1 MPVEIVV
8 NTEEETER
16 LGATLA
22 ELLPNGAVVTL
33 LGTLGA
39 GKTRLVQAIAEASG
53 VPVGVVGSPTFVL
66 VREYHGKTRAIYHF
80 DAYRIR
86 DSDEFLELGVDE
98 YFDSDGLSFVEWADR
113 VDDVIPRDHLEI
125 IVELVDQRTRKFIVS
140 TCGEFDPTFP
150 QRLETALNRTN

>member
-66 VREYHGKTRAIYHF
+66 VKEYHGKTRAIYHF
-80 DAYRIR
+80 DAYRLR
-86 DSDEFLELGVDE
+86 
-98 YFDSDGLSFVEWADR
+98 DSDGLSFVEWADR